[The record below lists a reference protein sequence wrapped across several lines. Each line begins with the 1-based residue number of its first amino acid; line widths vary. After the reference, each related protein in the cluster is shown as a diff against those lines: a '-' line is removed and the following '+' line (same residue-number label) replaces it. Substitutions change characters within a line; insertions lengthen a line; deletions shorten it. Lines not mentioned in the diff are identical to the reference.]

1 MKAAADTSFQF
12 FYKEKKMN
20 AEIIRERLEQYLE
33 CEKKILSGAAS
44 YRIGDRELR
53 RADLAEIR
61 AAIDDLS
68 AELKALELKHGR
80 RRRVVFI

>member
-1 MKAAADTSFQF
+1 MTREQLQ
-12 FYKEKKMN
+12 
-20 AEIIRERLEQYLE
+20 ERLDAY
-33 CEKKILSGAAS
+33 IAAEAACLKGQS

-53 RADLAEIR
+53 RADLSEIR

-80 RRRVVFI
+80 LKRVVFID

>member
-1 MKAAADTSFQF
+1 MTR
-12 FYKEKKMN
+12 
-20 AEIIRERLEQYLE
+20 AELEERLREYL
-33 CEKKILSGAAS
+33 AAEASCLKGQS

-61 AAIDDLS
+61 RAIDDLS
-68 AELKALELKHGR
+68 AELKQLDLKNGR